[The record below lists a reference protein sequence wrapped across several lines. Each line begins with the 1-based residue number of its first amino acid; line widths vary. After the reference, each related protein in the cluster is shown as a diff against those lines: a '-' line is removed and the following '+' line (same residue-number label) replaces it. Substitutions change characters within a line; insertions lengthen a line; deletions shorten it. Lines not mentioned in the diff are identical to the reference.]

1 MAVLKEKLLYFAS
14 GGGADAAADNIVIQ
28 ASDLMSINATAA
40 TTCNVYFK
48 NPRILEGTDADSTKN
63 YVELTYT
70 SGSYKAVCKS
80 LAKAIADAYGDA
92 MVVVADDDNSVYVD
106 SAISACII
114 STADADT
121 NPDN

>member
-1 MAVLKEKLLYFAS
+1 MAKLHEKLLYFAS
-14 GGGADAAADNIVIQ
+14 GGGADAAADNIVIP

-63 YVELTYT
+63 YVELTYS
-70 SGSYKAVCKS
+70 SGSYKAVCAS
-80 LAKAIADAYGDA
+80 IAKAIADPYSDA

>member
-1 MAVLKEKLLYFAS
+1 MAKLHAKLLYFAS
-14 GGGADAAADNIVIQ
+14 GGGVDAAADNIVIP
-28 ASDLMSINATAA
+28 AADLMSINATAA

-48 NPRILEGTDADSTKN
+48 NPRIAEGTDADSTKN

-70 SGSYKAVCKS
+70 SGAYKAVCTS
-80 LAKAIADAYGDA
+80 IAKAIADPYGAA
-92 MVVVADDDNSVYVD
+92 MLVVADDDNEVYVD
-106 SAISACII
+106 SNISACII

>member
-1 MAVLKEKLLYFAS
+1 MKKFLYFATA
-14 GGGADAAADNIVIQ
+14 GGADAAADNIVVPADNVIG
-28 ASDLMSINATAA
+28 INATAA
-40 TTCNVYFK
+40 GTCNLYFK

-70 SGSYKAVCKS
+70 SGKYKEVCE
-80 LAKAIADAYGDA
+80 AIVGAIASAA
-92 MVVVADDDNSVYVD
+92 AINNPLITVADMNNSKFISD
-106 SAISACII
+106 HISAVII

>member
-1 MAVLKEKLLYFAS
+1 MKKFLYFATA
-14 GGGADAAADNIVIQ
+14 GGADAAADNMVIS
-28 ASDLMSINATAA
+28 ADDVIGINATAA
-40 TTCNVYFK
+40 TTCNLYFK

-70 SGSYKAVCKS
+70 SGKYKEVCE
-80 LAKAIADAYGDA
+80 AIVGAIASAA
-92 MVVVADDDNSVYVD
+92 AINNPLITVADMNNSKFISD
-106 SAISACII
+106 HISAVII

>member
-14 GGGADAAADNIVIQ
+14 GGGADAAADNIVVPANSIIG
-28 ASDLMSINATAA
+28 INATAA

-48 NPRILEGTDADSTKN
+48 NPRILEGTDGDSTKN

-70 SGSYKAVCKS
+70 SGSYKAVCAS
-80 LAKAIADAYGDA
+80 IAKAIADAYGDA